1 MKSVIGE
8 VMNYDMHTESGE
20 IVDAVF
26 GYRSI
31 AARVVMSPI
40 LMGTTISLLRVIAR
54 KAVEMYKK

>member
-1 MKSVIGE
+1 
-8 VMNYDMHTESGE
+8 MNYDMHTESGE